1 MSSIKQL
8 VIKLQLNAC
17 GEAHLS
23 CFCSCCL
30 RFFVAS
36 QLFTNDVNGVQ
47 SLFDHA
53 LEMSDESSDLTGNR
67 RFDRFQTAK
76 PKNQINAV
84 MGLKLGRGY
93 PFGTVLVFS
102 RTLPKVF
109 IVFRI
114 KRSSSRK
121 HCHADGVEE
130 KVMEVA
136 RPFF

>member
-17 GEAHLS
+17 GEAHLR

-36 QLFTNDVNGVQ
+36 QLFANDVNGVQ

-76 PKNQINAV
+76 PEIR
-84 MGLKLGRGY
+84 LTR
-93 PFGTVLVFS
+93 
-102 RTLPKVF
+102 
-109 IVFRI
+109 
-114 KRSSSRK
+114 
-121 HCHADGVEE
+121 
-130 KVMEVA
+130 
-136 RPFF
+136 